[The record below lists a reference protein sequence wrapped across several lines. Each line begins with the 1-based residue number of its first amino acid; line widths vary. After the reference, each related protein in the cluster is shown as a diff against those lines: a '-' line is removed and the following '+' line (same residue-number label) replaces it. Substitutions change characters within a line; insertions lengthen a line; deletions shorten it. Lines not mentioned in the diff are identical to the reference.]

1 MMTFNIDILFSPG
14 VRFGEFMDAKVLDSP
29 RMTAMGTYGI
39 LVSNTMVPLQESF
52 TGFRS
57 ALCVW

>member
-1 MMTFNIDILFSPG
+1 
-14 VRFGEFMDAKVLDSP
+14 
-29 RMTAMGTYGI
+29 MGTYGI

-57 ALCVW
+57 ALCVWWMDFKSHVSFLDEVNTWLPYAP